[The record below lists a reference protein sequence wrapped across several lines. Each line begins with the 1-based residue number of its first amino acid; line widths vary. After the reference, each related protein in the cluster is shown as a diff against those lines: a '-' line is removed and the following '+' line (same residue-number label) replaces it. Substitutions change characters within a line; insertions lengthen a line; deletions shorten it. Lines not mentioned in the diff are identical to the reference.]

1 MQGVYVAEVERHL
14 SALSAEEANLVATAL
29 DKVTRDLRQRP
40 ARGER
45 SDEPDHGFEGLDRAL
60 RPR

>member
-29 DKVTRDLRQRP
+29 DKVTESTCDN
-40 ARGER
+40 
-45 SDEPDHGFEGLDRAL
+45 AL
-60 RPR
+60 RAESAATA